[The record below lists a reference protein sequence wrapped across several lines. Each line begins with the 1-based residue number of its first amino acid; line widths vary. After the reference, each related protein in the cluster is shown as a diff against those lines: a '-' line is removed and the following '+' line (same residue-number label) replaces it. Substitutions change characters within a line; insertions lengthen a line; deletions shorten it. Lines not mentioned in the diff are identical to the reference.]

1 MEQNS
6 QYVKIYE
13 KEVHFNIIIIN
24 NCKYYECPAIGEW
37 SKNYDTSILQ
47 SYSSDLRV

>member
-13 KEVHFNIIIIN
+13 KEVHFNIIIIMN

-37 SKNYDTSILQ
+37 SKNYDTSIL
-47 SYSSDLRV
+47 